1 MIKRSEVK
9 TAQKRAFEMMLAAGI
24 AVRDEERDAIAVAD
38 FGLSRLGEF
47 GGEILTLV
55 ETARYGAKI
64 IVLFPGQIL
73 PEHWHPPVEEDP
85 GKEETVRTAWGT
97 LLLYTDGDNTLSE
110 GFIPPGKE
118 AAFSCLHERVMKP
131 GDQVT
136 FRPGEKHW
144 FQGGDEGCVVYSFSS
159 VVRDVLD
166 GFTDPEIV
174 RSTRIV
180 EDM

>member
-9 TAQKRAFEMMLAAGI
+9 TAQRRAFDMIRTAGI
-24 AVRDEERDAIAVAD
+24 AVREEEREAVAVAD

-55 ETARYGAKI
+55 ETSRYGAKI

-73 PEHWHPPVEEDP
+73 PEHRHPPVGDDP

-97 LLLYTDGDNTLSE
+97 LLLYTDGPDTLKD

-118 AAFSCLHERVMKP
+118 AALSCRHERVMRP

-144 FQGGDEGCVVYSFSS
+144 FLGGPEGTVLYSFSS
-159 VVRDVLD
+159 VVRDTLD
-166 GFTDPEIV
+166 GFTDPEVV
-174 RSTRIV
+174 RTTKIV
-180 EDM
+180 EDV